1 MNRLLQLLGT
11 EWDRK
16 LSAGLWAVFLYQYV
30 HWLSQQKYNGL
41 HWLDPSI
48 WSAQVS
54 LVLVAF
60 MEMALHVRRWLRHSL
75 EFVVVFI
82 VHLVFMEFTPI
93 WVPLNS
99 FEAFEF
105 VVHFN
110 LIQLHPYIWFG
121 LGVSFIYLVISFWAA
136 SKGKILFV
144 IITSIVLFSI
154 VDSFSKVF
162 YFWDQVAYLVFCGLL
177 LMIIR
182 HFAEFQVKHPGSW
195 QWLKEYPAKIAVPIA
210 LLITVVALSGM
221 IAPNSRPFLT
231 DPYTAWKSMQG
242 ERVVS
247 LGKGFGRS
255 IRLAAPERSTESGY
269 SRNDDVI
276 GGGFNYDHSEV
287 MTVSTSHRSY
297 WRGEVRSLYTGEGW
311 EQGALDTYGTAARVD
326 ADQSLMVEEQGI
338 DLSKLETVQVTQ
350 TVSMS
355 TDESYPVLFGAFAP
369 NKLTSI
375 NQDTEPFQYV
385 SWRNH
390 HSELR
395 WDEDQAEDYPD
406 TYQLVSEMPL
416 IDEEGLRHSGTA
428 LPPEL
433 AEFYLQL
440 PPTVTQRVKDLALS
454 ITADAENAYDRM
466 KLLELYLKSEFIYT
480 NTPDIELGDGD
491 DFVDDFLFEIQQGYC
506 DYYSTAM
513 IVMARSLGVPARWV
527 KGYSSGMSDAEML
540 MPDMLEQ
547 QLLENPQGAGTYI
560 VRNSDAHSWVEVY
573 FEGYGWIPFEPT
585 ASFSLPL
592 VHQTA
597 PSEVVLPDLTPSDPT
612 GGAGSGEGSRAVNW
626 LQAAAG
632 GGIVLLLIGG
642 LMLWKRRALSMRWSA
657 LGRGSGQIA
666 SDAARL
672 RIIQEFDRFMRY
684 ARRKGFER
692 REYETVRETL
702 IQWSSRGSW
711 LKPQLDVLLDL
722 FEKAKYSGQTVGA
735 EELRE
740 VRQVLDQLRSAMK

>member
-1 MNRLLQLLGT
+1 MNKILRLLGT

-16 LSAGLWAVFLYQYV
+16 LSAGLWAIFLYQYV

-41 HWLDPSI
+41 YWLEPSI

-54 LVLVAF
+54 LVLVAL

-82 VHLVFMEFTPI
+82 VHLIVMDYTPI
-93 WVPLNS
+93 WVPIDSLD
-99 FEAFEF
+99 ALQF

-110 LIQLHPYIWFG
+110 FIQLNPYIWFG
-121 LGVSFIYLVISFWAA
+121 FAVSFVYVVVSFWTS

-144 IITSIVLFSI
+144 IMTSIILFSI

-162 YFWDQVAYLVFCGLL
+162 YFWDQVAYMVFCGLL

-210 LLITVVALSGM
+210 ILIAVIVFSGM

-247 LGKGFGRS
+247 LGKGFGDS

-276 GGGFNYDHSEV
+276 GGGFNYDYSEV

-311 EQGALDTYGTAARVD
+311 EQGALDTYGTEVLVD
-326 ADQSLMVEEQGI
+326 PDQALIVQEQGI
-338 DLSKLETVQVTQ
+338 DLSKRETVEVTQ

-355 TDESYPVLFGAFAP
+355 DDETYPVLFGAFAP
-369 NKLTSI
+369 NFLTSI
-375 NQDTEPFQYV
+375 NNDAEQFDYV
-385 SWRNH
+385 VWRNH

-395 WDEDQAEDYPD
+395 WDEEQAEDYPD
-406 TYQLVSEMPL
+406 TYQLVSEMPV
-416 IDEEGLRHSGTA
+416 IDEEGLRQSGTV

-440 PPTVTQRVKDLALS
+440 PPTVTQRVKDLAVS
-454 ITADAENAYDRM
+454 VTAEADNAFDRM
-466 KLLELYLKSEFIYT
+466 KLLELYLKTEFIYT
-480 NTPDIELGDGD
+480 NTPDTQLGDGD

-527 KGYSSGMSDAEML
+527 KGYSSGISDVEMY
-540 MPDMLEQ
+540 MPDMLDQ
-547 QLLENPQGAGTYI
+547 QMMENPEGSGTYT

-585 ASFSLPL
+585 ASFTLPL
-592 VHQTA
+592 VHET
-597 PSEVVLPDLTPSDPT
+597 PPTDVVLPDLDSSDST
-612 GGAGSGEGSRAVNW
+612 GDAGSGETGGGVSW
-626 LQAAAG
+626 LQAVAVG
-632 GGIVLLLIGG
+632 LFVLALVGG
-642 LMLWKRRALSMRWSA
+642 LMFWKRRSLSLRWYA
-657 LGRGSGQIA
+657 FRRGSGQIG
-666 SDAARL
+666 SDEARI
-672 RIIQEFDRFMRY
+672 RIIHEFDRFMRY

-702 IQWSSRGSW
+702 MHWSSRGTW
-711 LKPQLDVLLDL
+711 LKPQLDLLLNL

-735 EELRE
+735 EELQE
-740 VRQVLDQLRSAMK
+740 VRQVLDQLRTAMK